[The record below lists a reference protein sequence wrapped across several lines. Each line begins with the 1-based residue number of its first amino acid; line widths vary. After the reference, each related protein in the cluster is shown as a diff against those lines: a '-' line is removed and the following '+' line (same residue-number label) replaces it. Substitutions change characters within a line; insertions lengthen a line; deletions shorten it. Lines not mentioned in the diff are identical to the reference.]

1 MKNNLAEL
9 RSIDID
15 KSILTAEWEKLFAMH
30 PDYKWIGRNFVDLD
44 FFTPYFKKLI
54 LSIEHAL
61 GEVPTNLTIQIHD
74 PSKNVTGKKYLTI
87 PHRDEDR
94 LSAIFIPIVYDKMEP
109 ILFYDVK
116 PHQLSK
122 VKKAEATGRKKDE
135 QGNYYTKFD
144 SEAEQICRD
153 LADDISQV
161 GIYSEKHPT
170 LVNVAELHS
179 VRFMDAESPRIFIQ
193 MSYKTP
199 YEKFLKH
206 VDHLHLL

>member
-1 MKNNLAEL
+1 MKNNIAEL
-9 RSIDID
+9 KDVSIDLD
-15 KSILTAEWEKLFAMH
+15 VLRAEWAKQVTFVSGH
-30 PDYKWIGRNFVDLD
+30 KWESRNYVDLN
-44 FFTPYFKKLI
+44 FFTAYYQQLI
-54 LSIEHAL
+54 LSIEQAL
-61 GEVPTNLTIQIHD
+61 GEVPTNLTIQVHE
-74 PSKNVTGKKYLTI
+74 PSKNVPGKAYLTI
-87 PHRDEDR
+87 PHTDEDR
-94 LSAIFIPIVYDKMEP
+94 LSAIFIPIAYNKMEP

>member
-54 LSIEHAL
+54 LSIEQAL
-61 GEVPTNLTIQIHD
+61 GEVPTNLTIQVHE
-74 PSKNVTGKKYLTI
+74 PSKNVPGKAYLTI
-87 PHRDEDR
+87 PHTDEDR
-94 LSAIFIPIVYDKMEP
+94 LSAIFIPIAYNKMEP

-170 LVNVAELHS
+170 LVNVGEFHS
-179 VRFMDAESPRIFIQ
+179 VRFMDVRSPRIFIQ